1 MKFIKIALI
10 IAFSFIS
17 LQGIAPSIKNLC
29 TIKQTHTI
37 KKQGFN
43 RDESEYI
50 DLGNK
55 YFYLTDN
62 KHFTIEEL
70 YIYMEENSIF
80 NIKEYKDNIITY
92 DSYSSSSSVGVFYLN
107 MELLDYNNSYYKIN
121 FTIIVVQNEDES
133 KYEVV
138 PYDENID
145 YTELNPISITITN
158 ERLLTLK
165 ELFSLITAQ
174 GIFDFDEYIS
184 LHVHLDTY
192 SSSKNECGN
201 YLVEISLK
209 NVVEDDFSLKIN
221 VIVTQSTSIS
231 SSSSASSSEIIL
243 STSST
248 STISSS
254 ASISTSSSEEIEYT
268 KLNTITVEVYN
279 DRVIPLF
286 ELYDIIEKQGI
297 FKFSEYLE
305 VIAYYD
311 TYSQCNKKVGV
322 YYVDVHMIN
331 VVEDTFEMRI
341 QIIVRQNRSYD
352 SSSSSYSSSSSS
364 SSSYS
369 LSYPSSNESSSP
381 SSSSSSSS
389 SNESSSPI
397 NLPIV
402 YVEIYNHRLL
412 TLDEIFSEIQRQG
425 LFDFYNYTN
434 RTVTEDNY
442 SSSQNRVGIHRI
454 YLLLEDKNNNLSNLE
469 IFVIVKQ
476 DRSSNDVIPI
486 TSLTFDEEEYT
497 ILDSIKVDLTNK
509 EFMNLYRLC
518 DYITQK
524 RIHNFDEYLQILP
537 IRDTYSSSELKDG
550 TYYID
555 CELINVVEDTF
566 IITIEI
572 NIGSKNKSSSKEK
585 KNFFE
590 NIFESIKNI
599 FINIFNSIKNIF
611 KK

>member
-1 MKFIKIALI
+1 MKFIKIVLI

-29 TIKQTHTI
+29 TNEQTHTI

-62 KHFTIEEL
+62 KHLTIEEL

-80 NIKEYKDNIITY
+80 NIKDYKENIITY
-92 DSYSSSSSVGVFYLN
+92 DSYSSSSSVGVFYLT

-192 SSSKNECGN
+192 SSSKNDCGN

-254 ASISTSSSEEIEYT
+254 SSISTSSSEEIEYT
-268 KLNTITVEVYN
+268 RLNTITIEVYN

-341 QIIVRQNRSYD
+341 QVIVRQNRSYD
-352 SSSSSYSSSSSS
+352 SSSSSSSSSS
-364 SSSYS
+364 
-369 LSYPSSNESSSP
+369 L
-381 SSSSSSSS
+381 SSSS

-537 IRDTYSSSELKDG
+537 IRDTYSSSELKNG

-555 CELINVVEDTF
+555 CELINAVEDTF

-572 NIGSKNKSSSKEK
+572 NIGSKNKSSSKKE

-590 NIFESIKNI
+590 KIFESIKNI

>member
-1 MKFIKIALI
+1 MKIIKIVLI

-29 TIKQTHTI
+29 TNEQTHTI

-50 DLGNK
+50 DFRNK

-62 KHFTIEEL
+62 KHLTIEEL

-80 NIKEYKDNIITY
+80 NIKEYKENIVTY
-92 DSYSSSSSVGVFYLN
+92 DTYSSSSSVGVFYLT

-192 SSSKNECGN
+192 SSSKNNCGN

-254 ASISTSSSEEIEYT
+254 SSISTSSGKEIEYT
-268 KLNTITVEVYN
+268 RLNTITIEVYN

-381 SSSSSSSS
+381 
-389 SNESSSPI
+389 I

-469 IFVIVKQ
+469 IFVIVQQ

-486 TSLTFDEEEYT
+486 TSLSFDEEEYT

>member
-1 MKFIKIALI
+1 MKFIKIVLI

-29 TIKQTHTI
+29 TIKQTHTV

-80 NIKEYKDNIITY
+80 NIKDYKENIVTY
-92 DSYSSSSSVGVFYLN
+92 DTYSSSSSVGVFYLTI
-107 MELLDYNNSYYKIN
+107 ELLDYNNSYYKIN

-145 YTELNPISITITN
+145 YTELNPIFITITN

-221 VIVTQSTSIS
+221 VTVTQSTSIS

-254 ASISTSSSEEIEYT
+254 SSISTSSGEEIEYT
-268 KLNTITVEVYN
+268 RLNTITVEVYN
-279 DRVIPLF
+279 DAR
-286 ELYDIIEKQGI
+286 
-297 FKFSEYLE
+297 
-305 VIAYYD
+305 
-311 TYSQCNKKVGV
+311 
-322 YYVDVHMIN
+322 M
-331 VVEDTFEMRI
+331 
-341 QIIVRQNRSYD
+341 
-352 SSSSSYSSSSSS
+352 
-364 SSSYS
+364 
-369 LSYPSSNESSSP
+369 
-381 SSSSSSSS
+381 
-389 SNESSSPI
+389 
-397 NLPIV
+397 
-402 YVEIYNHRLL
+402 
-412 TLDEIFSEIQRQG
+412 
-425 LFDFYNYTN
+425 
-434 RTVTEDNY
+434 
-442 SSSQNRVGIHRI
+442 
-454 YLLLEDKNNNLSNLE
+454 
-469 IFVIVKQ
+469 
-476 DRSSNDVIPI
+476 
-486 TSLTFDEEEYT
+486 
-497 ILDSIKVDLTNK
+497 
-509 EFMNLYRLC
+509 
-518 DYITQK
+518 
-524 RIHNFDEYLQILP
+524 
-537 IRDTYSSSELKDG
+537 
-550 TYYID
+550 
-555 CELINVVEDTF
+555 
-566 IITIEI
+566 
-572 NIGSKNKSSSKEK
+572 
-585 KNFFE
+585 
-590 NIFESIKNI
+590 
-599 FINIFNSIKNIF
+599 
-611 KK
+611 

>member
-29 TIKQTHTI
+29 TIKQTHTV

-62 KHFTIEEL
+62 KHLTIEEL

-80 NIKEYKDNIITY
+80 NIKEYKDNIVTY
-92 DSYSSSSSVGVFYLN
+92 DSYSSSSSVGVFYLT

-145 YTELNPISITITN
+145 YTELNPIFITITN

-221 VIVTQSTSIS
+221 VTVTQSTSIS

-254 ASISTSSSEEIEYT
+254 SSISTSSGEEIEYT
-268 KLNTITVEVYN
+268 RSNTITVEVYN

-322 YYVDVHMIN
+322 YY
-331 VVEDTFEMRI
+331 
-341 QIIVRQNRSYD
+341 
-352 SSSSSYSSSSSS
+352 
-364 SSSYS
+364 
-369 LSYPSSNESSSP
+369 
-381 SSSSSSSS
+381 
-389 SNESSSPI
+389 
-397 NLPIV
+397 
-402 YVEIYNHRLL
+402 
-412 TLDEIFSEIQRQG
+412 G
-425 LFDFYNYTN
+425 
-434 RTVTEDNY
+434 
-442 SSSQNRVGIHRI
+442 
-454 YLLLEDKNNNLSNLE
+454 K
-469 IFVIVKQ
+469 
-476 DRSSNDVIPI
+476 
-486 TSLTFDEEEYT
+486 
-497 ILDSIKVDLTNK
+497 
-509 EFMNLYRLC
+509 
-518 DYITQK
+518 
-524 RIHNFDEYLQILP
+524 
-537 IRDTYSSSELKDG
+537 
-550 TYYID
+550 
-555 CELINVVEDTF
+555 
-566 IITIEI
+566 
-572 NIGSKNKSSSKEK
+572 KS
-585 KNFFE
+585 
-590 NIFESIKNI
+590 
-599 FINIFNSIKNIF
+599 
-611 KK
+611 